1 MEGKNFRDESVQK
14 ISRPFL
20 FMVCNDGKSAS
31 SLWNTTDTTL
41 ISKRERGLLHDHV
54 RQMKDHYFFALFED
68 GIQHGFQGAQHALCT
83 YRLCPGVSDEW
94 RRFFPGSRDHGGM
107 FQEVAHVIQ

>member
-1 MEGKNFRDESVQK
+1 MRDDGGEEFSGRERSKN
-14 ISRPFL
+14 SRPFL
-20 FMVCNDGKSAS
+20 F
-31 SLWNTTDTTL
+31 TL